1 MRSILAK
8 QEQYNSSTQA
18 QNFSDLIQQSKIL
31 SEIAGIEK
39 MTSTKIQKVLDA
51 MSEDKKILLASLME
65 SAKMDK
71 DTKVEDKKL
80 LDITV
85 ELKKILGK
93 SDSNL
98 LKLYEEAK
106 KHTESLTSLKK
117 ANASD
122 ITNLALKQNKNVGIG
137 ERLSNFKDN
146 FFSVKGFLNTTGI
159 VKENS
164 SGFFARAIDNRHARK
179 EYINDQRMMG
189 STKSDSELSSDFKQ
203 QQKITSQLRSTS
215 SKIDALREKGYDNA
229 AIEKTG
235 LLETQR
241 NLASQYAKVDPRA
254 AAIEQENTSK
264 FFGGE
269 EVQAE
274 EERAQD
280 QQLDLFAEIS
290 KNTAETNEILLNG
303 QKKDKEEKDKEKSD
317 GGIFGKLGAI
327 FGSFL
332 GSFGKIFSSVIG
344 AMGGIVGT
352 VAKLLAGI
360 AGAAGSGLLS
370 AAGAAGKAAVGVA
383 GAGAKAVMTA
393 GKAALP
399 YALPAAVAVGAG
411 NALDYG
417 IGKLGVGKDEEGKDL
432 AVDVKRD
439 EANWNRMNIF
449 QKAESGLA
457 RGVEKVGSFIGLDN
471 LSKQAQATRIK
482 TETEYLD
489 KRNMQPA
496 QSKDAGMVYSASAET
511 TAMREKGATTSAP
524 VIVAPSTVNNSNT
537 QVNRYELPVRK
548 NDDSL
553 NRYTGSKL
561 AY

>member
-1 MRSILAK
+1 MRSILVR
-8 QEQYNSSTQA
+8 QEQYSSSNRSIEA
-18 QNFSDLIQQSKIL
+18 QNFAELIQQSKIL

-39 MTSTKIQKVLDA
+39 LTGTKMQKVLDA
-51 MSEDKKILLASLME
+51 MNEDKKLQLAALME
-65 SAKMDK
+65 SAKTDK
-71 DTKVEDKKL
+71 DIRADDKKL
-80 LDITV
+80 LDVAV
-85 ELKKILGK
+85 ELKKIIGK

-98 LKLYEEAK
+98 AKLYEEAK
-106 KHTESLTSLKK
+106 KHTDSLTSLKR
-117 ANASD
+117 ANAND

-159 VKENS
+159 IKENS
-164 SGFFARAIDNRHARK
+164 NGFFARAIDNRNARK
-179 EYINDQRMMG
+179 EYIQDQRMMG
-189 STKSDSELSSDFKQ
+189 STKSDKELTNDYNQ
-203 QQKITSQLRSTS
+203 QQKITRQLRSTS
-215 SKIDALREKGYDNA
+215 SKIEALREKGYGDA

-254 AAIEQENTSK
+254 AAIQQENTSR

-269 EVQAE
+269 EEQTEAAQVQE
-274 EERAQD
+274 K
-280 QQLDLFAEIS
+280 QLDLFAEIS

-303 QKKDKEEKDKEKSD
+303 QKKDKDDKDKEKSD
-317 GGIFGKLGAI
+317 GGIFGKLAGI
-327 FGSFL
+327 FSSFL
-332 GSFGKIFSSVIG
+332 GSFASLFGK
-344 AMGGIVGT
+344 
-352 VAKLLAGI
+352 
-360 AGAAGSGLLS
+360 LLS
-370 AAGAAGKAAVGVA
+370 ALPGIGGAAAKVLGGVAGAAGKGLI
-383 GAGAKAVMTA
+383 TA

-399 YALPAAVAVGAG
+399 YALPAAVALGGGMAV
-411 NALDYG
+411 DYG
-417 IGKLGVGKDEEGKDL
+417 LGKLGVGKDEEGRDL
-432 AVDVKRD
+432 AIDVKRD

-457 RGVEKVGSFIGLDN
+457 RGVEKVGSFIGLEN
-471 LSKQAQATRIK
+471 ISREAQAKRIK
-482 TETEYLD
+482 TESEYLD
-489 KRNMQPA
+489 RVKVISAGQ
-496 QSKDAGMVYSASAET
+496 KDASMVYSASAEA
-511 TAMREKGATTSAP
+511 TALREKGATTSAP

>member
-1 MRSILAK
+1 MRSILVR
-8 QEQYNSSTQA
+8 QEQYNSSNRSIEA
-18 QNFSDLIQQSKIL
+18 QNFAELIQQSKIL

-39 MTSTKIQKVLDA
+39 LTGTKMQKVLDA
-51 MSEDKKILLASLME
+51 MNEDKKLQLAALME
-65 SAKMDK
+65 SAKTDK
-71 DTKVEDKKL
+71 DIRADDKKL
-80 LDITV
+80 LDVAV
-85 ELKKILGK
+85 ELKKIIGK

-98 LKLYEEAK
+98 AKLYEEAK
-106 KHTESLTSLKK
+106 KHTDSLTSLKR
-117 ANASD
+117 ANAND

-159 VKENS
+159 IKENS
-164 SGFFARAIDNRHARK
+164 NGFFARAIDNRNARK
-179 EYINDQRMMG
+179 EYIQDQRMMG
-189 STKSDSELSSDFKQ
+189 STKSDKELTNDYNQ
-203 QQKITSQLRSTS
+203 QQKITRQLRSTS
-215 SKIDALREKGYDNA
+215 SKIEALREKGYGDA

-254 AAIEQENTSK
+254 AAIQQENTSR

-269 EVQAE
+269 EEQTEAAQVQE
-274 EERAQD
+274 K
-280 QQLDLFAEIS
+280 QLDLFAEIS

-303 QKKDKEEKDKEKSD
+303 QKKDKDDKDKEKSD
-317 GGIFGKLGAI
+317 GGIFGKLAGI
-327 FGSFL
+327 FSSFL
-332 GSFGKIFSSVIG
+332 GSFASLFGK
-344 AMGGIVGT
+344 
-352 VAKLLAGI
+352 
-360 AGAAGSGLLS
+360 LLS
-370 AAGAAGKAAVGVA
+370 ALPGIGGAAAKVLGGVAGAAGKGLI
-383 GAGAKAVMTA
+383 TA

-399 YALPAAVAVGAG
+399 YALPAAVALGGGMAV
-411 NALDYG
+411 DYG
-417 IGKLGVGKDEEGKDL
+417 LGKLGVGKDEEGRDL
-432 AVDVKRD
+432 AIDVKRD

-457 RGVEKVGSFIGLDN
+457 RGVEKVGSFIGLEN
-471 LSKQAQATRIK
+471 ISREAQAKRIK
-482 TETEYLD
+482 TESEYLD
-489 KRNMQPA
+489 RVKVISAGQ
-496 QSKDAGMVYSASAET
+496 KDASMVYSASAEA
-511 TAMREKGATTSAP
+511 TALREKGATTSAP

>member
-8 QEQYNSSTQA
+8 QEQYNSSQTSTEA
-18 QNFSDLIQQSKIL
+18 QNFADLIQQSKIL

-39 MTSTKIQKVLDA
+39 LTSSKIQKVLDA
-51 MSEDKKILLASLME
+51 MGEDKKIQLAALME
-65 SAKMDK
+65 SAKTDK
-71 DTKVEDKKL
+71 DIKTEDKKL
-80 LDITV
+80 LDVAV
-85 ELKKILGK
+85 ELKKIIGK

-98 LKLYEEAK
+98 VKLYEEAK
-106 KHTESLTSLKK
+106 KQTESLISLKK

-164 SGFFARAIDNRHARK
+164 DGFIARAINNRQAK
-179 EYINDQRMMG
+179 KDYISDQKMMG
-189 STKSDSELSSDFKQ
+189 STKSDKELKDDYDQ
-203 QQKITSQLRSTS
+203 QQQITRQLRLAS
-215 SKIDALREKGYDNA
+215 SKIENLREKGYGDA

-241 NLASQYAKVDPRA
+241 NLTSQYAKVDPRA
-254 AAIEQENTSK
+254 AAIEQENATK
-264 FFGGE
+264 FFGS
-269 EVQAE
+269 E
-274 EERAQD
+274 EEQNEAEQV
-280 QQLDLFAEIS
+280 QGKQLDLFTEIS
-290 KNTAETNEILLNG
+290 KHTNETNEILLNG
-303 QKKDKEEKDKEKSD
+303 QKQDKEQKDKEKSD

-352 VAKLLAGI
+352 VAKLLAGV

-370 AAGAAGKAAVGVA
+370 AAGAGAKAAVG
-383 GAGAKAVMTA
+383 AV
-393 GKAALP
+393 KAAAP
-399 YALPAAVAVGAG
+399 YALPAAVAVAAG
-411 NALDYG
+411 NAADAVF
-417 IGKLGVGKDEEGKDL
+417 GKFGVGKDAEGKDL
-432 AVDVKRD
+432 QVDVKRD
-439 EANWNRMNIF
+439 EANWNRMSF
-449 QKAESGLA
+449 LQKAESGLA
-457 RGVEKVGSFIGLDN
+457 RGVEKVGSFVGLDN
-471 LSKQAQATRIK
+471 ISRQAQATRIK

-489 KRNMQPA
+489 RMNMRPA
-496 QSKDAGMVYSASAET
+496 QAKDAGMVYSASAET
-511 TAMREKGATTSAP
+511 NSLREKGAGQPAP
-524 VIVAPSTVNNSNT
+524 LIVAPSTVNNSST
-537 QVNRYELPVRK
+537 QINKYDLPIRK